1 MTSNETVILSRLIW
15 YPLSTNARDNKIVF
29 HQNFPSQVSGL
40 TFSGIGICKTGS
52 NHLFLFG
59 ANAIFFST
67 ESVHICVLLSFSVGL
82 RKRKTSLN
90 LNKLKNKKDL
100 IVRK

>member
-52 NHLFLFG
+52 NQI
-59 ANAIFFST
+59 IFFLLDQMLFSSN
-67 ESVHICVLLSFSVGL
+67 ESVHICILLSFDVEL
-82 RKRKTSLN
+82 R
-90 LNKLKNKKDL
+90 KNKKRL
-100 IVRK
+100 G